1 MEDSH
6 GRVET
11 FGASRGGNRVTQE
24 RLSAIEKIVRPTFEV
39 GVFYS
44 WATNV
49 WGIPSGK
56 PTNNY
61 GKIHHFY

>member
-49 WGIPSGK
+49 
-56 PTNNY
+56 
-61 GKIHHFY
+61 